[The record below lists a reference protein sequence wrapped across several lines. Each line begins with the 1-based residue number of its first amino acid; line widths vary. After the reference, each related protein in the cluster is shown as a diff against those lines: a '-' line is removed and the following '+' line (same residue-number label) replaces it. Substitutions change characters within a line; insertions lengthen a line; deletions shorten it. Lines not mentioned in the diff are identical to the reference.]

1 MNTQTM
7 NIITVDSDTFILDF
21 DTKPP
26 EALVVAED
34 PIALSCAAHRL
45 WQKTSVN
52 RWPDLDDVVAEPQDH
67 TQSQAIRKY
76 YADRLI
82 INLLQQ
88 EREVSSFRRKLY
100 GVVTN
105 SAQVT
110 KAELGMIYRLPYF
123 YAEDTALDQ
132 LVADTTSAEV
142 YRMGDEFT
150 GEFVLK
156 QRITK
161 SRRSGEFVQ
170 FWLTRTGDTAAYGVM
185 MKSDNPLLSLLTS
198 VLDRP
203 VTLKARA
210 WTKPFRG
217 HHCNRMYYQL
227 GDLKLV

>member
-1 MNTQTM
+1 MNVQTM
-7 NIITVDSDTFILDF
+7 NITVDPDTFTLDF
-21 DTKPP
+21 DTKP
-26 EALVVAED
+26 LVPLVFTDE

-45 WQKTSVN
+45 WQTNPVS
-52 RWPDLDDVVAEPQDH
+52 RWPDLNDVTAEPQDH
-67 TQSQAIRKY
+67 AQSQAIRKY

-132 LVADTTSAEV
+132 LVADTTSTDV
-142 YRMGDEFT
+142 CYMGDELT

-156 QRITK
+156 NRITK

-170 FWLTRTGDTAAYGVM
+170 FWLTRTGDSAAYAVM
-185 MKSDNPLLSLLTS
+185 LKSDNPLLSLMDSLMS
-198 VLDRP
+198 RP
-203 VTLKARA
+203 VKLKARA

-217 HHCNRMYYQL
+217 HHRSRWYHQL
-227 GDLKLV
+227 GDLKLA

>member
-1 MNTQTM
+1 MNV
-7 NIITVDSDTFILDF
+7 ITVDSDTFILDF
-21 DTKPP
+21 DTKPLEP
-26 EALVVAED
+26 LVFADD
-34 PIALSCAAHRL
+34 PIALSCAAYRL
-45 WQKTSVN
+45 WQKTSLN
-52 RWPDLDDVVAEPQDH
+52 RWPDLDNVVAEPQDH
-67 TQSQAIRKY
+67 AQSQAIRKY

-82 INLLQQ
+82 IKLLQQ
-88 EREVSSFRRKLY
+88 QREVSRFRRKLY

-105 SAQVT
+105 SEPVT
-110 KAELGMIYRLPYF
+110 KSELGMIYRLPYF

-132 LVADTTSAEV
+132 LVADTTSAEI
-142 YRMGDEFT
+142 YRMGDELT

-156 QRITK
+156 QCITK

-203 VTLKARA
+203 VSLKARA

-217 HHCNRMYYQL
+217 HHRNRMYHQL
-227 GDLKLV
+227 SNLKLA